1 MSEFDRDIALN
12 AVRMQEYAADL
23 RPGWVVGG
31 GVNGGYLLAT
41 LAGAVRQESAH
52 PDPFTISA
60 YYLSATRPGRA
71 TVTMRRLREG
81 GSTSTYAVDLA
92 QEGQVRISALATYGD
107 LAALPDDVETTATPP
122 DLPPRGECRHLSGP
136 RTSTPDGRATT
147 CSSTRP
153 RSAGPTGDRADGRC
167 SRAGCGCDDREPDAL
182 ALLLAVDAMPPVTFE
197 LGRMGWAPTL
207 ELTAHVRAV
216 PAPGWLR
223 IRHESAQRRGRD
235 VRGGLR
241 GLGRRRSAGRTVP
254 PARAPA
260 PRLALHADLGMR
272 RTQGTQP
279 STLFSVTPQRTRGRR
294 GQGSWWVACR
304 WPSCRAPWR
313 PRCCPPPIPASSASP
328 GPAAAKATPAR
339 LLSAPAYAGKG
350 RLRARL
356 PVGGCVSLPLS
367 PLPAGGVDFSA
378 TGTATGRRPPAP
390 SSPASGGCAPR
401 WCAPRAGPGLH
412 LRPGRRPP
420 RHRRLERRRHHRLR
434 GRPRPGVAA
443 GARARARR
451 RQQPLGLGETSP
463 WPTLPERAA
472 SR

>member
-136 RTSTPDGRATT
+136 GTPPLMGRYDLLLDPATV
-147 CSSTRP
+147 
-153 RSAGPTGDRADGRC
+153 GWADGRPGG
-167 SRAGCGCDDREPDAL
+167 RPLLQGWWRLHDREPDAL

-223 IRHESAQRRGRD
+223 IRHESRNVA
-235 VRGGLR
+235 GGMFEEDCEVWD
-241 GLGRRRSAGRTVP
+241 SAGRLVAQSRQL
-254 PARAPA
+254 ARQ
-260 PRLALHADLGMR
+260 PRG
-272 RTQGTQP
+272 
-279 STLFSVTPQRTRGRR
+279 
-294 GQGSWWVACR
+294 
-304 WPSCRAPWR
+304 
-313 PRCCPPPIPASSASP
+313 
-328 GPAAAKATPAR
+328 
-339 LLSAPAYAGKG
+339 
-350 RLRARL
+350 
-356 PVGGCVSLPLS
+356 
-367 PLPAGGVDFSA
+367 
-378 TGTATGRRPPAP
+378 
-390 SSPASGGCAPR
+390 
-401 WCAPRAGPGLH
+401 
-412 LRPGRRPP
+412 
-420 RHRRLERRRHHRLR
+420 
-434 GRPRPGVAA
+434 
-443 GARARARR
+443 
-451 RQQPLGLGETSP
+451 
-463 WPTLPERAA
+463 
-472 SR
+472 